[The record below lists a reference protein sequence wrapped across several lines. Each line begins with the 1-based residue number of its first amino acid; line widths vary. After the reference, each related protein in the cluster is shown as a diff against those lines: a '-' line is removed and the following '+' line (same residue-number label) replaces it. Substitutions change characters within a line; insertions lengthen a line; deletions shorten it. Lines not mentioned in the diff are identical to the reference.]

1 MTATTPAPPA
11 PPPQAPWTRRAGFA
25 MRHPMIWL
33 RDLCGGESAYPL
45 IVLFGLNAVDELDRA
60 AFGVLLPN
68 IRDAFDLD
76 NSSVLSLV
84 AAVSLVALALQV
96 PIAQYADRS
105 RRVPLAIGGAVLWAF
120 FSGMTGVAMGIVVLG
135 IARSGSALGKAVIDP
150 THNSLLADYYP
161 IESRSRV
168 YSFHR
173 AANAVGAFL
182 GPLSAG
188 LLAYAFGWRVPF
200 IVFVVPTLIFV
211 VLALRMR
218 DPVRGKWE
226 RQAMGM
232 SDAVVATEETRP
244 SFAESWRTVHKV
256 ESLRRLWWSLPFLA
270 TSLIG
275 FTTLASLLYEQEF
288 GLDERGRGVA
298 AAIAEPFALVGLIVG
313 ARVVTRRFA
322 GNMRGLNQFAA
333 RIAAFTSLLSV
344 LFAIA
349 PNIVVAVAINC
360 IISAALAIVGPSIL
374 VSLSLGIPARVRATG
389 FSVASLWVIPG
400 LLVLPFI
407 GWIADNLGIRVGML
421 VLTPLFLVGS
431 LMLNAVGKVIDA
443 DIAQVW
449 RASAARSEALHQRR
463 QGEADLLLIRHVSV
477 AYDQRQVL
485 FDVDLDVKEG
495 EIVALLGTNGAGK
508 STLLKAISGVVE
520 ADRGAVV
527 LDGRDITHAP
537 PNEIAA
543 LGISQM
549 PGGQGVF
556 GGLTV
561 AENLDLAGWTRRRD
575 ADGVARAR
583 AEVLEL
589 FPVLARRLDSPAAD
603 LSGGQQQMVALG
615 MALIARPRVLLI
627 DELSLGLAPAVVGEL
642 LPVVRRL
649 AADGVAVILVEQSV
663 NVALTV
669 ADRAFF
675 MERGRIRFT
684 GPTAELLG
692 RTDLLRSVFL
702 SDASVGEHPNGEHRN
717 GEHTATSTGT
727 AATESPTVRPPLRT
741 DADADADAAATA
753 TALGVRDV
761 ACSFG
766 GIRAVDGVTFDIG
779 EREIV
784 GLIGPNGAG
793 KTTLFDAISGFAPLA
808 RGRVL
813 LGGVDVTDL
822 APAARAGAGLGRSFQ
837 DARLFPEMTV
847 VETLQVAQE
856 RFVENR
862 SALAAALRL
871 PAVFDDEERGAMRVE
886 ELLELMHLGH
896 YRRAFVRE
904 LSTGTRRVVDLAC
917 LVAHRPTVILLDEP
931 SSGIAQ
937 REVEALAPLLRR
949 LRDEMGSALLVI
961 EHDIPLVSSISDR
974 LVALDQGR
982 VVTTGRPADVL
993 ADPDVVQSYLG
1004 TDAAALARSDLR
1016 GHAPS

>member
-1 MTATTPAPPA
+1 MV
-11 PPPQAPWTRRAGFA
+11 
-25 MRHPMIWL
+25 WL
-33 RDLCGGESAYPL
+33 RAMCGGESAFPL
-45 IVLFGLNAVDELDRA
+45 VVLFGLNAVDELDRA

-76 NSSVLSLV
+76 NSGVLTLV
-84 AAVSLVALALQV
+84 AVVSLAALALQV
-96 PIAQYADRS
+96 PIAQFADRFP
-105 RRVPLAIGGAVLWAF
+105 RVPLAIAGAVVWAF
-120 FSGMTGVAMGIVVLG
+120 FSGMTGFATGVVILG

-150 THNSLLADYYP
+150 THNSLLSDYYP
-161 IESRSRV
+161 VEARSRV

-200 IVFVVPTLIFV
+200 IVFVVPTLVFAA
-211 VLALRMR
+211 LAFRMR
-218 DPVRGKWE
+218 EPVRGGWE
-226 RQAMGM
+226 RKAMGM
-232 SDAVVATEETRP
+232 SDEIIATEETRP

-256 ESLRRLWWSLPFLA
+256 ESLKRLWWSLPFLA

-275 FTTLASLLYEQEF
+275 FTTLASLMYEEEF
-288 GLDERGRGVA
+288 GLDERGRGIA

-313 ARVVTRRFA
+313 TRIVTRRFA
-322 GNMRGLNQFAA
+322 GNMRGVNQFAA
-333 RIAAFTSLLSV
+333 KIAGGTSLLSV
-344 LFAIA
+344 LFALS
-349 PNIVVAVAINC
+349 PNIAIAVAVNC
-360 IISAALAIVGPSIL
+360 VIAAALAIVGPSIL
-374 VSLSLGIPARVRATG
+374 VSLSLGIPARARATG

-407 GWIADNLGIRVGML
+407 GWISENLGIRVGML
-421 VLTPLFLVGS
+421 VLTPLFLIGS
-431 LMLNAVGKVIDA
+431 FMLNSVGKVIDA

-449 RASAARSEALHQRR
+449 QATAARSEALYHRR
-463 QGEADLLLIRHVSV
+463 QGRADLLLVRNL
-477 AYDQRQVL
+477 AAGYQQRQVL
-485 FDVDLDVKEG
+485 FDVDIDVKEG

-527 LDGRDITHAP
+527 LDGRDVTHAP

-561 AENLDLAGWTRRRD
+561 RENLDLAGWTRRRD

-583 AEVLEL
+583 ADVLEM
-589 FPVLARRLDSPAAD
+589 FPVLEQRLDAPAAD

-627 DELSLGLAPAVVGEL
+627 DELSLGLAPVIVGQL

-649 AADGVAVILVEQSV
+649 ADDGVAVVLVEQSV

-669 ADRAFF
+669 ADRAYF
-675 MERGRIRFT
+675 MERGRIRFS
-684 GPTAELLG
+684 GPTSELLG

-702 SDASVGEHPNGEHRN
+702 SGASAG
-717 GEHTATSTGT
+717 
-727 AATESPTVRPPLRT
+727 
-741 DADADADAAATA
+741 DAAARERPDAPPPTA
-753 TALGVRDV
+753 PAALEVVDV

-766 GIRAVDGVTFDIG
+766 GIRAVDGVSFAVRQ
-779 EREIV
+779 REIV

-793 KTTLFDAISGFAPLA
+793 KTTLFDLISGFSPLTG
-808 RGRVL
+808 GRVL
-813 LGGVDVTDL
+813 LADGDVTDL
-822 APAARAGAGLGRSFQ
+822 DPAARAGAGLGRSFQ
-837 DARLFPEMTV
+837 DARLFPDMTV
-847 VETLQVAQE
+847 AETLQVAQE
-856 RFVENR
+856 RFVEHR
-862 SALAAALRL
+862 SALAAAIRL
-871 PAVFDDEERGAMRVE
+871 PMVFDDEERTALRVE
-886 ELLELMHLGH
+886 ELLELMQLGH
-896 YRRAFVRE
+896 HRRSFIRE

-937 REVEALAPLLRR
+937 REVEALAPLLMR
-949 LRDEMGSALLVI
+949 LRDEMGSALVVI

-974 LVALDQGR
+974 LIALDQGR
-982 VVTTGRPADVL
+982 VVTTGSPADVL
-993 ADPDVVQSYLG
+993 ADPDVMQSYLG
-1004 TDAAALARSDLR
+1004 TNAAALARSDARSPSTETHDR
-1016 GHAPS
+1016 G